1 MWKSVDHAAREEPS
15 DKAVPE
21 TELAAAA
28 YADALLSVSILS
40 YWHPTGDT
48 GLAQLAEWEREV
60 CSRLL
65 SQFA

>member
-1 MWKSVDHAAREEPS
+1 MWKVRDHAAREEPS

-21 TELAAAA
+21 TELDAAA
-28 YADALLSVSILS
+28 YADALLSVSVLS

-48 GLAQLAEWEREV
+48 GVAQLVEWEREFR
-60 CSRLL
+60 SRLL